1 MVKLHR
7 IGGILVFLFLCC
19 SKLGWKLAAVGFAWR
34 REDDERTL
42 VGMLLPR
49 GDTEGMTWGK
59 HPKNLLS
66 DTYDAEVFQFGV
78 LGFLLL
84 GMLHT
89 YLELWIDEGDGEL

>member
-1 MVKLHR
+1 
-7 IGGILVFLFLCC
+7 
-19 SKLGWKLAAVGFAWR
+19 
-34 REDDERTL
+34 
-42 VGMLLPR
+42 
-49 GDTEGMTWGK
+49 MTWGK

-66 DTYDAEVFQFGV
+66 DTYDTEVFQFGV